1 MPLIFLAENGGG
13 ICSMTPRKRA
23 ARDSTSVAI
32 RVTCLRLGGGIAFGV
47 VGVGGEAEADRA
59 FVGFFRG
66 SVELRETREI
76 AGDERKDAGGHGIEG
91 AEVADGTFAENAA
104 GAVDHVVR
112 GKSGGL
118 VDDEDGVHWGWCN

>member
-1 MPLIFLAENGGG
+1 
-13 ICSMTPRKRA
+13 MTPRKRA
-23 ARDSTSVAI
+23 ARDSSS
-32 RVTCLRLGGGIAFGV
+32 RRDQSDLLRLGCAIAFGV
-47 VGVGGEAEADRA
+47 VGVGGEAEADGA

-66 SVELRETREI
+66 SVELREPGEI

-91 AEVADGTFAENAA
+91 AEVADGAFVENAA

-112 GKSGGL
+112 GESGGL